1 MNSLYKIR
9 PLTPLD
15 EPFLWEMLYEALY
28 VPQGQAPFP
37 REIIYE
43 PKIRQYV
50 EHWGKPDDIGY
61 LALDRERPA
70 GAAWLRKFNETN
82 RGFGFIDDS
91 TPELSIALLP
101 AYRGRGIGSILLN
114 RLFELVKERY
124 TSISLSVSKE
134 NPARRLY
141 ERMEFEVIKQEGE
154 SLTMVKDLSNRAV
167 GCWM

>member
-1 MNSLYKIR
+1 MNTHYKIR

-15 EPFLWEMLYEALY
+15 ESFLWEMLYEALY
-28 VPQGQAPFP
+28 VPQGQPPFP

-50 EHWGKPDDIGY
+50 DQWGKSDDMGY
-61 LALDRERPA
+61 LVLDRDRPV
-70 GAAWLRKFNETN
+70 GAAWLRKFNETS

-101 AYRGRGIGSILLN
+101 AYRGRGIGSVLLN
-114 RLFELVKERY
+114 RLFELAKERY

-134 NPARRLY
+134 NPARKLY
-141 ERMEFEVIKQEGE
+141 ERMGFEVAKQEGE
-154 SLTMVKDLSNRAV
+154 SLTMVKDLRIKKLK
-167 GCWM
+167 